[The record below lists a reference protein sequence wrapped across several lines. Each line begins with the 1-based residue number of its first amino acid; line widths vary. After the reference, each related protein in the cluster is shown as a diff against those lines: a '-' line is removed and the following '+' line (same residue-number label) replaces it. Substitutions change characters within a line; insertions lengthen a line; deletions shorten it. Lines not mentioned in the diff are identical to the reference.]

1 MYLCQILQ
9 EFMNRNK
16 ESDVSGYK
24 IPDLQLV
31 DLKDLLQ
38 DLKNNSEEIEPC
50 WRYFM
55 FIEFKNRITST
66 MDTE

>member
-1 MYLCQILQ
+1 
-9 EFMNRNK
+9 MNRNK

-31 DLKDLLQ
+31 DLKDLLE
-38 DLKNNSEEIEPC
+38 DLKNNSEEIQPC

-55 FIEFKNRITST
+55 F
-66 MDTE
+66 TEI